1 MACCVGKRL
10 QKQVHKI
17 LFLHIYFGC
26 FEEFIYRYEKLRV
39 VQKGKPLQ
47 AAEFS
52 LFQSLPCLVRDASS
66 KRLQCICFI
75 LIRPPLTTSV
85 PYPAKSTAHGGFIS
99 PYIAYSRSRYVTSSC
114 TVLQSKLPI
123 DFCGVLTRPA
133 VVEVRFMHANHTYH
147 IFFKYKIYLCR
158 GGQRLLLHI
167 MPYL

>member
-1 MACCVGKRL
+1 MSLKQQVLISINECNMETWLMTCCVGKRL

-52 LFQSLPCLVRDASS
+52 LFQSLPCLVQD
-66 KRLQCICFI
+66 
-75 LIRPPLTTSV
+75 
-85 PYPAKSTAHGGFIS
+85 
-99 PYIAYSRSRYVTSSC
+99 
-114 TVLQSKLPI
+114 
-123 DFCGVLTRPA
+123 
-133 VVEVRFMHANHTYH
+133 ANHTYH